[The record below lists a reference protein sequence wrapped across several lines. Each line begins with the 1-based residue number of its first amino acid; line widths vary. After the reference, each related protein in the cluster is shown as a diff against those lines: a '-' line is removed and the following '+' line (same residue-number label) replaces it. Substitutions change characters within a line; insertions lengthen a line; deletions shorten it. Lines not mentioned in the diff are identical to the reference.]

1 MENRIL
7 SQEEKIRR
15 AEEIYYRRKNL
26 NGNRE
31 GYTTLNVGNKKD
43 YKLFKR
49 MTIQIVSCLLIYLA
63 FYTIQN
69 SNYIFSEQIISKTK
83 EILAYD
89 INFEEL
95 KNNIVN
101 YINELNLNIQKMDKK
116 DVAGESENEKNE
128 IDIQGENQIKEENN
142 NPEENSKPEENQDS
156 IEEQNPVLGVTES
169 VLYKEDASSVSQV
182 EQDADYIKNNYS
194 FIKPLQREY
203 II

>member
-7 SQEEKIRR
+7 NQEEKIRR
-15 AEEIYYRRKNL
+15 AEEIYYRRKNI

-49 MTIQIVSCLLIYLA
+49 MTIQIISCLLIYLA

-69 SNYIFSEQIISKTK
+69 SNYIFSEQIISRAK

-95 KNNIVN
+95 KNNVVN
-101 YINELNLNIQKMDKK
+101 YINELNLNIKNIDKK
-116 DVAGESENEKNE
+116 DVAGESENEK
-128 IDIQGENQIKEENN
+128 KETNIL
-142 NPEENSKPEENQDS
+142 EENQTLEENPKQEENQEAGQNPA

-194 FIKPLQREY
+194 FIKPLQRKY